1 MFASTS
7 PQQKERQEEVSA
19 RAVSPDPDSGLLQ
32 SLIEALPDPCVVVD
46 TGGRVLAVNR
56 KWKEL
61 PRSHETASAARNPI
75 GINYPALFKSLTHD
89 QDWESVVTALKSV
102 LSGYCEHVEH
112 EYLRPTPNSFL
123 WFRMSI
129 RAWRQLGASA
139 LIFHRDITTEKL
151 GPLTTRTVEQEFR
164 TLADSSPVLIW
175 TRGPKKDAHSSTGRG
190 WNLPGYR
197 RNSWEAGGCSSC
209 TQTIARKSSRT
220 ITPRSWRKAN
230 SSSTIA
236 CDTKMAAIAGSEMGS
251 VRFDSQNQ
259 LCGFIGSAW
268 DPSQQK
274 QATEE
279 AHRAAR
285 NASLACIIFRYRKW
299 PQLRTPPPR
308 CARPC
313 RAPSM

>member
-1 MFASTS
+1 MVDTTSSPQFPGDLVTVLVEAARRPPSDRGPQLTRRQREVLQLVAEGKTMKEISAQLHISTRTAESYKYHLMDVLAVRTGAELVQYAIKIGLITVKPFGTAACFSLSMFASTW

-75 GINYPALFKSLTHD
+75 GINYPALFKSSTHD

-112 EYLRPTPNSFL
+112 EYLRPTPNPFL

-151 GPLTTRTVEQEFR
+151 GPLTTRTVEQELR
-164 TLADSSPVLIW
+164 TLADSSPVLI
-175 TRGPKKDAHSSTGRG
+175 
-190 WNLPGYR
+190 
-197 RNSWEAGGCSSC
+197 
-209 TQTIARKSSRT
+209 
-220 ITPRSWRKAN
+220 
-230 SSSTIA
+230 
-236 CDTKMAAIAGSEMGS
+236 
-251 VRFDSQNQ
+251 
-259 LCGFIGSAW
+259 
-268 DPSQQK
+268 
-274 QATEE
+274 
-279 AHRAAR
+279 
-285 NASLACIIFRYRKW
+285 
-299 PQLRTPPPR
+299 
-308 CARPC
+308 
-313 RAPSM
+313 